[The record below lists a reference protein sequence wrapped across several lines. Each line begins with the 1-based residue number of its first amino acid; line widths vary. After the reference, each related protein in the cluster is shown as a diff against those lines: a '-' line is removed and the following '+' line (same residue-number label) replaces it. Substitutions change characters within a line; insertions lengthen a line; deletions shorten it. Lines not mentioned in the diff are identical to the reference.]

1 MVRLVFRPY
10 TQLRRSIC
18 TSESLR
24 SSIRVSPDFNL
35 ARHSSPSFGS
45 QRVCSCC
52 SARCE
57 VDAKRR
63 GCALAGS
70 PLRHRMPFAFTPPLG
85 LVRPM
90 ARTHVRLLGP
100 CFKTGRRDRRPTRD
114 RDADRVSEHACYT
127 SRLEYPSAAE
137 TGAQGLPANKFTNKL
152 HPGPRS
158 TANGSSRKVPE
169 KCNLRPEQTTEGRP
183 RGSHPPPTPDRKPE
197 SPTPTSR
204 VPPFTTTQFHVLL
217 NSLFKV
223 LFNFPSRYLF
233 AIGLGVIFS
242 LTWSLPRTLSCTPK
256 QLDSRGKPAQRNS
269 RLTGLS
275 PSMGCGPSQGGLGL
289 AVTSRGGSPKHHIPR
304 DRGGRRFG
312 AGLCPFHSPLL
323 RASRLFSFPPLI
335 NMLKFGGSPCLLSGR
350 KSKNWVRSH
359 LPRKNGGFTPKV
371 YSRSPTQRRPAE
383 GKKEGTQDRSKE
395 SAPASSQQS
404 GRREEATIECKVL
417 GPRRS
422 EKPSALNLSQ
432 SAFFFSEN
440 QEEEG
445 GMQNRP

>member
-1 MVRLVFRPY
+1 MRGRCKAPGLRL
-10 TQLRRSIC
+10 T
-18 TSESLR
+18 
-24 SSIRVSPDFNL
+24 D
-35 ARHSSPSFGS
+35 HPSDTNAS
-45 QRVCSCC
+45 
-52 SARCE
+52 
-57 VDAKRR
+57 
-63 GCALAGS
+63 
-70 PLRHRMPFAFTPPLG
+70 FAFTPPLG

-114 RDADRVSEHACYT
+114 RDADRVSKHACYT
-127 SRLEYPSAAE
+127 SRLEYPSTAE
-137 TGAQGLPANKFTNKL
+137 TGAQGLPA
-152 HPGPRS
+152 PRHQQTS
-158 TANGSSRKVPE
+158 PGSSFRSQRFVAQSAGEVQPSD
-169 KCNLRPEQTTEGRP
+169 RQTTAGRP

-256 QLDSRGKPAQRNS
+256 QLDSRGKPAQRDS

-275 PSMGCGPSQGGLGL
+275 PSMGCGPSQGGLGQTV
-289 AVTSRGGSPKHHIPR
+289 ASRGGSPKHHIPR

-350 KSKNWVRSH
+350 KINFRLRS
-359 LPRKNGGFTPKV
+359 PQPTVGTP
-371 YSRSPTQRRPAE
+371 SALRSPTQRPKGEKGGDPGSLQRVCPRFKPTVRP
-383 GKKEGTQDRSKE
+383 T
-395 SAPASSQQS
+395 
-404 GRREEATIECKVL
+404 GR
-417 GPRRS
+417 G
-422 EKPSALNLSQ
+422 N
-432 SAFFFSEN
+432 N
-440 QEEEG
+440 QIF
-445 GMQNRP
+445 